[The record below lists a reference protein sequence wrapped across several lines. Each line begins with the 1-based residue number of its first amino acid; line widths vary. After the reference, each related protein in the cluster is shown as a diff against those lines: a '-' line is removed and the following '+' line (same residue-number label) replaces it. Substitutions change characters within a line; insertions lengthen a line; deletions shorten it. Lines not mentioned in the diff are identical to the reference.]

1 MSDMRG
7 SGPRCAALVGPYLS
21 GKTMLMESLL
31 FAADAIPRKGSVKDK
46 NTVGDSAPEAR
57 EHEMSVEMS
66 IADAEYLG
74 DQWTLI
80 DCPGSIEFGQ
90 DGHNA
95 LMVADMAVVVVEPE
109 PDKALAIAPLFK
121 FLDEHEIPHMVFIN
135 KMDHSNSRVRDI
147 LEALQAYSDRPLLL
161 RQVPIREGEAV
172 TGFVDLA
179 SERAYHY
186 EPGKDSKLVEFPQE
200 IKDRESRARTEM
212 IEALA
217 DFDDTLLEQL
227 LEDTVPGT
235 VEIYQHLTN
244 NLQADR
250 IVPVFMGSAEQDS
263 GIERL
268 WKALRHETPSVEA
281 AVARLGIDGGGEAA
295 ARVFKTYYL
304 PHAGK
309 LSVARVLRGEIKDG
323 ATLNDERLSGVFH
336 LMGGDQQK
344 CSGAV
349 AGEVAAF
356 GRMDDVKTGALLT
369 PSGRPPAGAVAWPEA
384 IPPLYAFAIHAEK
397 REDEVKLP
405 DALARLIEEDPSL
418 SVEQNPDTHQLLLHG
433 QGEMHLRIALDR
445 LRSRYHIPV
454 LAESPQVPYKET
466 IKRTISQHARYK
478 KQTGGHG
485 QFGDVHVDIKPLV
498 RGAGFEFHEKVV
510 GGSVPRQ
517 YIPAV
522 EAGVKEFLRRGP
534 LGFPVVDVSVTLT
547 DGQHHAVDSSEQ
559 AFKTAGRMAMS
570 EGMPKCS
577 PVLLEPISNVSIAIP
592 SDFTSQVQRIVSGR
606 RGQIL
611 GYDAK
616 TGWKGWDEVQV
627 QMPQSEL
634 HDLIIE
640 LRSLTKGVG
649 FYQASFDRLQEL
661 SGRVADDIV
670 RAREGSDQRAAS

>member
-1 MSDMRG
+1 MSDVRG

-66 IADAEYLG
+66 IAHAKYLG
-74 DQWTLI
+74 DEWTLI

-135 KMDHSNSRVRDI
+135 KMDHCNSRVRDI

-186 EPGKDSKLVEFPQE
+186 EPGKDSKLVEFPEE
-200 IKDRESRARTEM
+200 IKDRESQARTEM

-268 WKALRHETPSVEA
+268 WKALRHETPSVGA
-281 AVARLGIDGGGEAA
+281 AAARLGIEGSGEAV

-304 PHAGK
+304 PHSGK
-309 LSVARVLRGEIKDG
+309 LSVARVWHGEIKDG
-323 ATLNDERLSGVFH
+323 ATLNDERLSGVFQM
-336 LMGGDQQK
+336 MGGDHK
-344 CSGAV
+344 KRSAAA

-356 GRMDDVKTGALLT
+356 GRMDDIKTGDLLT
-369 PSGRPPAGAVAWPEA
+369 PSGRPPAGAAPWPAA

-418 SVEQNPDTHQLLLHG
+418 SIEQNADTHQLLLHG

-466 IKRTISQHARYK
+466 IKRPISQHARYK

-485 QFGDVHVDIKPLV
+485 QFGDVHVDIKPLA
-498 RGAGFEFHEKVV
+498 RGTGFEFQEKVV
-510 GGSVPRQ
+510 GGSVPRAIHPRRRDRRQ
-517 YIPAV
+517 RVPAARASRIPGRGCLGHPDRWAAPRGRQFRASLQDGRPHGH
-522 EAGVKEFLRRGP
+522 ERRHAEMLAG
-534 LGFPVVDVSVTLT
+534 T
-547 DGQHHAVDSSEQ
+547 
-559 AFKTAGRMAMS
+559 
-570 EGMPKCS
+570 
-577 PVLLEPISNVSIAIP
+577 
-592 SDFTSQVQRIVSGR
+592 
-606 RGQIL
+606 
-611 GYDAK
+611 
-616 TGWKGWDEVQV
+616 
-627 QMPQSEL
+627 
-634 HDLIIE
+634 
-640 LRSLTKGVG
+640 VG
-649 FYQASFDRLQEL
+649 
-661 SGRVADDIV
+661 ADQQCKH
-670 RAREGSDQRAAS
+670 RHPERFHLPGSAHRQRAARPDPRLRRQGGLERLGRGSGSDAAIRTA